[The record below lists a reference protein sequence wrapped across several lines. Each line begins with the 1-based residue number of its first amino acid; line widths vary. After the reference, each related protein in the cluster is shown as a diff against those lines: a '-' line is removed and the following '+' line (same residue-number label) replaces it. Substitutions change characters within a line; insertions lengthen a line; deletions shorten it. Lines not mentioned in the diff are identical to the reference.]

1 MLRKMN
7 PIVVAFIFSEA
18 FFWSAWNFIS
28 PIISVFVVA
37 TLPDGNVR
45 TAAFGFTL
53 YLLVRVISELVVSNY
68 MVFLSD
74 KKRMVTDVCGMILLT
89 MSYLIIAF
97 IPNLI
102 TFYIFF
108 IIAGMSFAISSPAKL
123 SMFSLNMGRAQ
134 ASRTWGMYHAIIYTG
149 MGIATALGGV
159 IADSFGFKTLFI
171 IASIVNIIGIV
182 PYWVYNSKHKDHKHF
197 YEEN

>member
-1 MLRKMN
+1 
-7 PIVVAFIFSEA
+7 
-18 FFWSAWNFIS
+18 
-28 PIISVFVVA
+28 
-37 TLPDGNVR
+37 
-45 TAAFGFTL
+45 
-53 YLLVRVISELVVSNY
+53 
-68 MVFLSD
+68 
-74 KKRMVTDVCGMILLT
+74 
-89 MSYLIIAF
+89 
-97 IPNLI
+97 
-102 TFYIFF
+102 
-108 IIAGMSFAISSPAKL
+108 MSFAISSPAKL